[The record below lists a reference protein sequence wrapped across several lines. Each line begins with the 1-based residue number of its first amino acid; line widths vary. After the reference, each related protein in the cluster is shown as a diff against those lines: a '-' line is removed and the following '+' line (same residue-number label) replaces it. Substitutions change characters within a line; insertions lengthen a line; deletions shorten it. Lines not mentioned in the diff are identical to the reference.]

1 MNEPAPSRLC
11 ELLDELAVELGPPD
25 EDMVDEA
32 LDTVHAVVAAWA
44 PRPAAALMRDR
55 SLVGSRRR
63 GADPAHGPGDEQRA
77 DPR

>member
-32 LDTVHAVVAAWA
+32 LDTVHAVVAAMGAA
-44 PRPAAALMRDR
+44 PGRCPDA
-55 SLVGSRRR
+55 
-63 GADPAHGPGDEQRA
+63 
-77 DPR
+77 